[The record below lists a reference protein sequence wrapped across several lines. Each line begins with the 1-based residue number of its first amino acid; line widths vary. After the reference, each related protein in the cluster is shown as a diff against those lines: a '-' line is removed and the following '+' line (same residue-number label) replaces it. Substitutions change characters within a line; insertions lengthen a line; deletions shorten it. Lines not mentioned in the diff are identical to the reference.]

1 MAEPFFRLAE
11 IVVPSVAAL
20 NGTKLKF
27 EGLENIPER
36 GGALIALNHTS
47 YLDWMP
53 GSIAALER
61 KRRLRFMI
69 KAEMAEVK
77 AVNYA
82 IKHLGLIPVD
92 RTMGHDAYAVAVQ
105 RLREGEIVGLHPE
118 ATISRSYELR
128 EFKTGA
134 ARMALEAQVPII
146 PMIVWGAHRIWPKD
160 HPKKLFRNK
169 IPITVSV
176 GRPLPPQGTPEQLI
190 VRLREAM
197 NAILYRVQEEY
208 PHPEGEYWV
217 PRRLGGDAPSRDVS
231 QQLRIAELAERI
243 KKQGADGVT
252 RSGPPQSGPTR

>member
-1 MAEPFFRLAE
+1 MEPVFRTLE
-11 IVVPSVAAL
+11 IVCSAGVAVSGSRITYL
-20 NGTKLKF
+20 D
-27 EGLENIPER
+27 LENIPAQ
-36 GGALIALNHTS
+36 GGGVIAINHTS

-53 GSIAALER
+53 GSIAALQR

-105 RLREGEIVGLHPE
+105 RLREGELVGLHPE

-134 ARMALEAQVPII
+134 ARMALDAQVPII

-169 IPITVSV
+169 IPITVAV

-190 VRLREAM
+190 VELRHAM

-208 PHPEGEYWV
+208 PHPEGAYWV

-252 RSGPPQSGPTR
+252 RPGPPQSGLTR

>member
-1 MAEPFFRLAE
+1 MAEPFFRFAE
-11 IVVPSVAAL
+11 FVVPTVAAM

-27 EGLENIPER
+27 EGLENIPAR

-53 GSIAALER
+53 ASIAAKER

-92 RTMGHDAYAVAVQ
+92 RTMGQDAYAVAVQ

-134 ARMALEAQVPII
+134 ARLALEAQVPIV

-160 HPKKLFRNK
+160 HPKKLVRNK
-169 IPITVSV
+169 IPITVAV
-176 GRPLPPQGTPEQLI
+176 GRPLPPHGPAEQLNAA
-190 VRLREAM
+190 LRQAM

-217 PRRLGGDAPSRDVS
+217 PRRLGGAAPSRDVS
-231 QQLRIAELAERI
+231 QQLRIAELNERL
-243 KKQGADGVT
+243 KKQGTDGV
-252 RSGPPQSGPTR
+252 RRPGPTQSGSH